1 MTQEELEMFGLLK
14 PNKEQVGSRLREVKD
29 ELGLSFSEYG
39 NRLGLIKT
47 TINSYVRG
55 YSLAPLE
62 VVEKVSAL
70 SGKPVGWFYFGEI
83 EEYIQDYL
91 LVRGQKALLK
101 DHPDVPLKI
110 KENFLTGDFKNPGWE
125 TEFGYP
131 VEGFIDDCYAEIHS
145 KLLREHIQELALTY
159 LKEHTSLDESKREDA
174 TIFLSSEVMGYYEAT
189 RDFDYGDT
197 EKIMAAIENYYEGT
211 LKEKEISFDDGY
223 LVGKLINILADDD
236 ETEQLISG
244 LSKELTGK
252 RFSTFFGGNEL
263 IQVFQSLRPE
273 LLKLYAETT
282 FDDYYDWFEK

>member
-1 MTQEELEMFGLLK
+1 MFGLLK

-39 NRLGLIKT
+39 NRLGLIKP

-62 VVEKVSAL
+62 VVEKVSEL

-83 EEYIQDYL
+83 EEYIKEYL
-91 LVRGQKALLK
+91 LLRGQEALLK

-110 KENFLTGDFKNPGWE
+110 KEDFLTGDFKNPGWE
-125 TEFGYP
+125 TDFGYP
-131 VEGFIDDCYAEIHS
+131 VERFIDDCYAEIHA
-145 KLLREHIQELALTY
+145 KLLREHIQELALSY
-159 LKEHTSLDESKREDA
+159 LTKHTDLEGTKREDA
-174 TIFLSSEVMGYYEAT
+174 IIFLSSETMGYYKMT

-197 EKIMAAIENYYEGT
+197 EKILSMIKSSYERT
-211 LKEKEISFDDGY
+211 LKEKDISFDDNY

-236 ETEQLISG
+236 ETEKLISG
-244 LSKELTGK
+244 LSRELTGK
-252 RFSTFFGGNEL
+252 RFSNFFGGDEL

-273 LLKLYAETT
+273 LLKLYAEKT

>member
-1 MTQEELEMFGLLK
+1 MFGLLK

-29 ELGLSFSEYG
+29 ALGLSFSEYG
-39 NRLGLIKT
+39 NRLGLIKP

-62 VVEKVSAL
+62 VVEKVSEL

-83 EEYIQDYL
+83 EEYIKEYL
-91 LVRGQKALLK
+91 LLRGQEALLK
-101 DHPDVPLKI
+101 DHSDVPLKI
-110 KENFLTGDFKNPGWE
+110 KEDFLTGDFKNLGWE
-125 TEFGYP
+125 TDFGYP
-131 VEGFIDDCYAEIHS
+131 VEKFIDDCYAEIHA
-145 KLLREHIQELALTY
+145 KLLREHIQELTLSYLTKHID
-159 LKEHTSLDESKREDA
+159 LEGTKREDA
-174 TIFLSSEVMGYYEAT
+174 VIFLSSETMGYYEAT

-197 EKIMAAIENYYEGT
+197 EKILSMIENRYERT

-236 ETEQLISG
+236 ETEQLISV

-282 FDDYYDWFEK
+282 SDDYHDWFEK